1 VAAEGVAVP
10 YDDRMLGLR
19 IIESPLLT
27 KDEQRTVG
35 RSWRE
40 RLWSWPWR
48 PWQAT
53 KVITVLV
60 PSDQILRTPG
70 ALIMHPMMAERLRA
84 TFVTDHKF
92 PWER

>member
-1 VAAEGVAVP
+1 MP
-10 YDDRMLGLR
+10 NDLTGLR

-35 RSWRE
+35 RPWRE
-40 RLWSWPWR
+40 RLFTRPWR

-53 KVITVLV
+53 KTVTVLV
-60 PSDQILRTPG
+60 PSDQILRTPDNV
-70 ALIMHPMMAERLRA
+70 LIMHPATADRLRA